1 MRITSFSFL
10 FFLKLVLFS
19 QNTCE
24 NIPIISLDSLS
35 NFSSTSEIEYFKVQE
50 DSIFDSFSFTSGF
63 QSVNLYFDTC
73 NSLNKLVLDSNGLV
87 IPTDE
92 MINSGMCF
100 CKSCVQRYSN
110 ISLQKALFIEI
121 IKPLKLKILKH
132 KKIAALHE
140 PWYEKE
146 LKSGDKIRLQ
156 SILFVG
162 GEARFRPISYQD
174 LNRLYNV
181 LAKNFH
187 LKIEIQGHVNSPGKR
202 NTKKNQALS
211 EARSKAVM
219 NYLIQKGIKS
229 DRLTS
234 VGYGNT
240 RMIYSNTKLE
250 YEMQFNRRVEIL
262 VK

>member
-1 MRITSFSFL
+1 MRLTSFSLL
-10 FFLKLVLFS
+10 FILKMVLFS
-19 QNTCE
+19 QNLCE
-24 NIPIISLDSLS
+24 NVPVITIDSLS
-35 NFSSTSEIEYFKVQE
+35 NFISTSEIEYFKVKE
-50 DSIFDSFSFTSGF
+50 DSVFDSFSFISGF
-63 QSVNLYFDTC
+63 KSVNLYFDTC
-73 NSLNKLVLDSNGLV
+73 NSLNRLELDSNGLV
-87 IPTDE
+87 IPSDK
-92 MINSGMCF
+92 MINEGMCF
-100 CKSCVQRYSN
+100 CKSCVERYSK
-110 ISLQKALFIEI
+110 ISLQKSIFIEVI
-121 IKPLKLKILKH
+121 SPSGLKILKH
-132 KKIAALHE
+132 KKKSKIHE
-140 PWYEKE
+140 YWYEKE

-156 SILFVG
+156 RILFVG
-162 GEARFRPISYQD
+162 GEARFRPTSYQD

-181 LAKNFH
+181 MAKNSH

-202 NTKKNQALS
+202 NTKKNQELS

-240 RMIYSNTKLE
+240 KMIYSNTKLE